1 MSALIYVLSESSAM
15 LQINRINEEKRAI
28 MDQLEDA
35 ERQLKKRDDEV
46 ARLRR
51 ENDMLRDEV
60 CPNPPYSFSFVSIL
74 VSCICTRP

>member
-1 MSALIYVLSESSAM
+1 M
-15 LQINRINEEKRAI
+15 QINKLNEEKRSL

-60 CPNPPYSFSFVSIL
+60 RNSIQMSGPRCGL
-74 VSCICTRP
+74 